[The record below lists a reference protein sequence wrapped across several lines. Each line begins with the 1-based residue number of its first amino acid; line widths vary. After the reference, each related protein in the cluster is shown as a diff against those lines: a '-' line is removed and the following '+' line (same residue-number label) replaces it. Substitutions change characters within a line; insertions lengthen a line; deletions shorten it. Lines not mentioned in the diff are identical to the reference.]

1 MRQLRT
7 DFPFEDA
14 IFNRSAEEPTPKIS
28 VVIPVYNKAAAI
40 QTTLESV
47 TSQKLSVPFEIVVV
61 DDGSRD
67 QSGEIIRDLAQTDA
81 RIRYFFQ
88 ENTGVS
94 AARNYGVKQ
103 ARGEWV
109 VFLDA
114 DDLFLPGGLQELY
127 QATTP
132 PAYTTDIDFA
142 CANFLTHGGKPFL
155 PKMKAQ
161 IITNGFRAWVLRLFF
176 PRTGTF
182 IFRRAQALK
191 FPFDTKLK
199 RYEDAKFLFD
209 YFRTR
214 KPIATSPVPVMI
226 YREEFCTESK
236 ARDFEQDFLC
246 ELNFFGKSFW
256 EKLALGGLLATGI
269 RTYGPSVRE
278 HYIDFLIWAKFHE
291 ILRVLVRMQNSV
303 LKRIAYLSRLLDHL

>member
-1 MRQLRT
+1 
-7 DFPFEDA
+7 
-14 IFNRSAEEPTPKIS
+14 
-28 VVIPVYNKAAAI
+28 
-40 QTTLESV
+40 
-47 TSQKLSVPFEIVVV
+47 
-61 DDGSRD
+61 
-67 QSGEIIRDLAQTDA
+67 
-81 RIRYFFQ
+81 
-88 ENTGVS
+88 
-94 AARNYGVKQ
+94 
-103 ARGEWV
+103 
-109 VFLDA
+109 
-114 DDLFLPGGLQELY
+114 
-127 QATTP
+127 
-132 PAYTTDIDFA
+132 
-142 CANFLTHGGKPFL
+142 
-155 PKMKAQ
+155 MKAQ

>member
-132 PAYTTDIDFA
+132 LHIQQTSI
-142 CANFLTHGGKPFL
+142 
-155 PKMKAQ
+155 
-161 IITNGFRAWVLRLFF
+161 
-176 PRTGTF
+176 
-182 IFRRAQALK
+182 
-191 FPFDTKLK
+191 
-199 RYEDAKFLFD
+199 
-209 YFRTR
+209 
-214 KPIATSPVPVMI
+214 SPVQI
-226 YREEFCTESK
+226 F
-236 ARDFEQDFLC
+236 
-246 ELNFFGKSFW
+246 
-256 EKLALGGLLATGI
+256 
-269 RTYGPSVRE
+269 
-278 HYIDFLIWAKFHE
+278 
-291 ILRVLVRMQNSV
+291 
-303 LKRIAYLSRLLDHL
+303 